1 MSNNHREDVPF
12 NDPADSL
19 TAYDFR
25 VWKNSPGERDAARLK
40 VAAEATGATDARD
53 LLDALGLG
61 QPAEIR
67 SQLRKRAETRRRTA
81 A

>member
-1 MSNNHREDVPF
+1 MSNSHREDRPF
-12 NDPADSL
+12 NDPADSV

-25 VWKNSPGERDAARLK
+25 VTKNSPAERDAARLR
-40 VAAEATGATDARD
+40 VAAEATEATDARQ

-61 QPAEIR
+61 QPGEIR
-67 SQLRKRAETRRRTA
+67 SQLRRRAEKRRTTA

>member
-1 MSNNHREDVPF
+1 MSNRHREDVPF

-19 TAYDFR
+19 SAYDFR
-25 VWKNSPGERDAARLK
+25 VTKNSPAERDAARLK
-40 VAAEATGATDARD
+40 VAAEATGATDARQ

-67 SQLRKRAETRRRTA
+67 SQLRRREQRRSTA

>member
-1 MSNNHREDVPF
+1 MSNNHRDDRPF
-12 NDPADSL
+12 NDPADSVTAYTFRL
-19 TAYDFR
+19 TA
-25 VWKNSPGERDAARLK
+25 NSPDELDAARLK
-40 VAAEATGATDARD
+40 VAAEATGATDARQ

-67 SQLRKRAETRRRTA
+67 SQLRKRAEKRRRTA